1 MANAMS
7 KQAWSLL
14 LLLSAIWGASFLFIE
29 MALVALSPASLVFFR
44 VLIGAMTL
52 GFVIIVTRRALPK
65 QASFWL
71 STFVMGAIN
80 NVIPFTLIAYGQ
92 VTITGGMASIIN
104 ANTAFFGVL
113 VAAIFIV
120 NEKLSAHRLIGV
132 IIGVSGVVIVVGP
145 SELSQFDLTS
155 IGQLA
160 VILATLSYAF
170 ASVWGRLKL
179 QGYDSIVT
187 AFATTLSASL
197 ILGVYLLVTQSFPV
211 FDVTISLVIVAI
223 GLGMIGTGYAY
234 MIYFRILAL
243 AGASNLM
250 LVTIIVPIFAVTLD
264 AIFLSQWVSVREMLG
279 FGIIALGLAVMDGR
293 VLSYL
298 HPNK

>member
-120 NEKLSAHRLIGV
+120 NERLSAHRLFGV

-211 FDVTISLVIVAI
+211 FDVTISIVIVAI

>member
-52 GFVIIVTRRALPK
+52 GFVIMVTRRALPK
-65 QASFWL
+65 QVSFWF
-71 STFVMGAIN
+71 STLVMGAIN

-113 VAAIFIV
+113 VAAIFIL

-279 FGIIALGLAVMDGR
+279 FGIIAIGLAVMDGR

>member
-65 QASFWL
+65 QVSFWL
-71 STFVMGAIN
+71 STLVMGAIN

-120 NEKLSAHRLIGV
+120 NESLSAHRLIGV

-197 ILGVYLLVTQSFPV
+197 ILGVYLMVTQSFPV

-223 GLGMIGTGYAY
+223 GLGVIGTGYAY

-264 AIFLSQWVSVREMLG
+264 AIFLSQWVSVREMMG
-279 FGIIALGLAVMDGR
+279 FCIIAIGLAVMDGR

-298 HPNK
+298 QPNK

>member
-120 NEKLSAHRLIGV
+120 NERLSAHRLFGV

-211 FDVTISLVIVAI
+211 FDVTISIVIVAI

-234 MIYFRILAL
+234 MIYFRILTL

>member
-1 MANAMS
+1 MS

-29 MALVALSPASLVFFR
+29 MALVALSPASLVFCR

-52 GFVIIVTRRALPK
+52 GFVIMVTRRALPK
-65 QASFWL
+65 QASFWF

-113 VAAIFIV
+113 VAAIFIL
-120 NEKLSAHRLIGV
+120 NEKLSAHRFIGV

-197 ILGVYLLVTQSFPV
+197 ILGVYLLLTQSFPV

-279 FGIIALGLAVMDGR
+279 FCVIAIGLAVMDGR

>member
-65 QASFWL
+65 QVSFWL
-71 STFVMGAIN
+71 STLVMGAIN

-120 NEKLSAHRLIGV
+120 NERLSAHRLIGV

-197 ILGVYLLVTQSFPV
+197 ILGVYLLITQSFPV

-293 VLSYL
+293 ALSYL

>member
-52 GFVIIVTRRALPK
+52 GFVIMVTRRALPK
-65 QASFWL
+65 QASFWF
-71 STFVMGAIN
+71 STLVMGAIN

-113 VAAIFIV
+113 VAAIFIL

-264 AIFLSQWVSVREMLG
+264 AIFLSQWVSFREMLG
-279 FGIIALGLAVMDGR
+279 FGIIAIGLAVMDGR

>member
-1 MANAMS
+1 MS

-44 VLIGAMTL
+44 VFIGAMTL
-52 GFVIIVTRRALPK
+52 GFVIMVTKRALPK
-65 QASFWL
+65 QVSFWF
-71 STFVMGAIN
+71 STLVMGAIN

-113 VAAIFIV
+113 VAAIFIL

-197 ILGVYLLVTQSFPV
+197 ILGVYLLLTQSFPV

-279 FGIIALGLAVMDGR
+279 FGIIAIGLAVMDGR

>member
-52 GFVIIVTRRALPK
+52 GFVIMVTRRALPK
-65 QASFWL
+65 QASFWF
-71 STFVMGAIN
+71 STLVMGAIN

-113 VAAIFIV
+113 VAAIFIL

-279 FGIIALGLAVMDGR
+279 FGIIAIGLAVMDGR

>member
-71 STFVMGAIN
+71 STLVMGAIN

-279 FGIIALGLAVMDGR
+279 FGIIAIGLAVMDGR

>member
-71 STFVMGAIN
+71 STFVMGVIN
-80 NVIPFTLIAYGQ
+80 NIIPFTLIAYGQ

-120 NEKLSAHRLIGV
+120 NERLSTHRLIGV

-197 ILGVYLLVTQSFPV
+197 ILGVYLLITQSFPV

-264 AIFLSQWVSVREMLG
+264 AIFLSQWVSVREMIG
-279 FGIIALGLAVMDGR
+279 FCIIALGLAVMDGR

-298 HPNK
+298 QPNK

>member
-52 GFVIIVTRRALPK
+52 GFVIMVTRRALPK
-65 QASFWL
+65 QVSFWF
-71 STFVMGAIN
+71 STLVMGAIN

-113 VAAIFIV
+113 VAAMFIV
-120 NEKLSAHRLIGV
+120 NERLSAHRLIGV

-279 FGIIALGLAVMDGR
+279 FGIIAIGLAVMDGR

>member
-298 HPNK
+298 YPNK

>member
-1 MANAMS
+1 MS

-65 QASFWL
+65 QVSFWL
-71 STFVMGAIN
+71 STLVMGVIN
-80 NVIPFTLIAYGQ
+80 NIIPFTLIAYGQ

>member
-120 NEKLSAHRLIGV
+120 NERLSAHRLIGV

-264 AIFLSQWVSVREMLG
+264 AIFLSQWVSFREMLG
-279 FGIIALGLAVMDGR
+279 FGIIAIGLAVMDGR

>member
-52 GFVIIVTRRALPK
+52 GFVIMVTRRALPK
-65 QASFWL
+65 QASFWF
-71 STFVMGAIN
+71 STLVMGAIN

-279 FGIIALGLAVMDGR
+279 FGIIAIGLAVMDGR

>member
-52 GFVIIVTRRALPK
+52 GFVIMVTRRALPK
-65 QASFWL
+65 QASFWF
-71 STFVMGAIN
+71 STLVMGAIN

-113 VAAIFIV
+113 VAAIFIL